1 MKDTIK
7 HLVGAFMFITLL
19 ITPYFIMNIYYLVF
33 YTTALVYAVAQSY
46 KEVIEEQKNKKD

>member
-19 ITPYFIMNIYYLVF
+19 ITPYFIMNRYYLVF